1 MNGHVLTPEE
11 RANLTPE
18 QRHFLDHMSWSQYAQ
33 NFVAAGYQPSEA
45 DAAKWAA
52 ETLQDEHR
60 DRMRDD
66 ATDYPDDDGD
76 D

>member
-1 MNGHVLTPEE
+1 M
-11 RANLTPE
+11 A
-18 QRHFLDHMSWSQYAQ
+18 WSQYAQ

-52 ETLQDEHR
+52 ETLKDEHR
-60 DRMRDD
+60 DRMQDD